1 MKATTNLRQL
11 LQAGPRVVAP
21 FILNAMHPK
30 IAEAVGFPAV
40 SMTGAGTAA
49 ERGFPDVGLL
59 TMSEMVTNARYI
71 ADAVQIPVICDADT
85 GYGNPLNVQRCDAGV
100 PTIRLSPTGR
110 SKNAMLSSFGNIHPD
125 RHVLQTM
132 TGPCRI

>member
-1 MKATTNLRQL
+1 
-11 LQAGPRVVAP
+11 
-21 FILNAMHPK
+21 
-30 IAEAVGFPAV
+30 
-40 SMTGAGTAA
+40 MTGAGTAA

-71 ADAVQIPVICDADT
+71 ADAVQIPFICDADT

-100 PTIRLSPTGR
+100 PTICLSLTGR
-110 SKNAMLSSFGNIHPD
+110 SKNAMLTSFGNIHPD

-132 TGPCRI
+132 TGPCRV